1 MTANLT
7 RKAYDERLR
16 TLSEGSVNVNFN
28 PFTDIDW
35 DDPEFAVDT
44 NDPRWVLTS
53 ADALGAHPWYREQP
67 LETQIRIGIWRWA
80 VIAKVGMQFENL
92 LMRGALDYIFHLGN
106 RNPEFRYLTHEITEE
121 THHTQMFQELVNRT
135 GVDTAGGRRWFR
147 ELSRILP
154 LFGSLYPEAFF
165 TGILAGE
172 EPIDHLQKGA
182 LRSGEPVHPLP
193 QRIMQIHIAEEA
205 RHISFAHEF
214 LRLRVPRFG
223 KVRRGALSLLFPLI
237 MRILCDV
244 IMIPDKK
251 SAALAGIP
259 NRVIKEVF
267 WKSPAGRKMLRELF
281 SDVRMLAEDLGL
293 MNRTSRLLWRA
304 LRIDGRPARFR
315 GEPSPLAAD

>member
-7 RKAYDERLR
+7 RKLYDERLR

-28 PFTDIDW
+28 AFTDIKW
-35 DDPEFAVDT
+35 DDPEFAVNLD
-44 NDPRWVLTS
+44 DPRWVLTS
-53 ADALGAHPWYREQP
+53 ADALGAHPWYQEQP
-67 LETQIRIGIWRWA
+67 LEARIRIGIWRWA

-92 LMRGALDYIFHLGN
+92 LMRGALDYIYQLDN
-106 RNPEFRYLTHEITEE
+106 RDQEFRYLTHEITEE

-135 GVDTAGGRRWFR
+135 GVDTAGGKRWFR
-147 ELSRILP
+147 QLSRVLP
-154 LFGSLYPEAFF
+154 LAGSLYPEAFF

-237 MRILCDV
+237 MRTLCDV
-244 IMIPDKK
+244 IMIPDRK
-251 SAALAGIP
+251 SAAQVGIP
-259 NRVIKEVF
+259 AWVIKDVF
-267 WKSPAGRKMLRELF
+267 WKSEAGQRMLHDLF
-281 SDVRMLAEDLGL
+281 SDVRMLAHDIGL
-293 MNRTSRLLWRA
+293 MNKVSRPLWRA

-315 GEPSPLAAD
+315 GEPALHTD

>member
-1 MTANLT
+1 MTTHLT
-7 RKAYDERLR
+7 RKLYDERLR

-28 PFTDIDW
+28 AFVDIKW
-35 DDPEFAVDT
+35 NDPEFAVDLD
-44 NDPRWVLTS
+44 DPRWVLTS
-53 ADALGAHPWYREQP
+53 ADALGAHPWYQEQS
-67 LETQIRIGIWRWA
+67 LEARIRIGIWRWA

-92 LMRGALDYIFHLGN
+92 LMRGALDYIYQLDN
-106 RNPEFRYLTHEITEE
+106 RDEEFRYLTHEITEE

-135 GVDTAGGRRWFR
+135 GVDTAGGKRWFR
-147 ELSRILP
+147 QLSRVLP
-154 LFGSLYPEAFF
+154 LAGSLYPEAFF

-237 MRILCDV
+237 MRTLCDV
-244 IMIPDKK
+244 IMIPDRR
-251 SAALAGIP
+251 SAAQVGIP
-259 NRVIKEVF
+259 AWVVKDVF
-267 WKSPAGRKMLRELF
+267 WKSEAGQRMLHDLF
-281 SDVRMLAEDLGL
+281 SDVRMLAQDIGL
-293 MNRTSRLLWRA
+293 MNKVSRPLWRA

-315 GEPSPLAAD
+315 GEPALHTD

>member
-1 MTANLT
+1 MTAHPT

-16 TLSEGSVNVNFN
+16 TLSEGSVNVHFN
-28 PFTDIDW
+28 AFTDIKW
-35 DDPEFAVDT
+35 DDPEFAIDT
-44 NDPRWVLTS
+44 SDPRWILTS

-67 LETQIRIGIWRWA
+67 VETQIRIGIWRWA

-92 LMRGALDYIFHLGN
+92 LMRGALDYVYQLGN
-106 RNPEFRYLTHEITEE
+106 QDQEFRYLTHEVTEE

-135 GVDTAGGRRWFR
+135 GVDTAGGKRWFR
-147 ELSRILP
+147 QLSRVLP

-172 EPIDHLQKGA
+172 EPIDHVQKAA

-214 LRLRVPRFG
+214 LRLRVPHFG
-223 KVRRGALSLLFPLI
+223 KVRRGALSVLFPLI
-237 MRILCDV
+237 MRSLCDV
-244 IMIPDKK
+244 IMIPDRK
-251 SAALAGIP
+251 SAAQVGIP
-259 NRVIKEVF
+259 AWVIKDVF
-267 WKSPAGRKMLRELF
+267 WKSEAGRRLLHELF
-281 SDVRMLAEDLGL
+281 SDVRMLAEDIGL
-293 MNRTSRLLWRA
+293 MNKASRPLWRA

-315 GEPSPLAAD
+315 GEPVPLTD

>member
-7 RKAYDERLR
+7 RKLYDERLR

-28 PFTDIDW
+28 AFKDIQW

-44 NDPRWVLTS
+44 RDPRWVLTS

-80 VIAKVGMQFENL
+80 VIAKVGMQFENI
-92 LMRGALDYIFHLGN
+92 LMRGALDYLYELGN
-106 RNPEFRYLTHEITEE
+106 RDEEFRYLTHEITEE

-135 GVDTAGGRRWFR
+135 GVDTAGGKRWFR
-147 ELSRILP
+147 RVSRFLP
-154 LFGSLYPEAFF
+154 LAGSLYPEAFF

-172 EPIDHLQKGA
+172 EPIDHLQKSA

-214 LRLRVPRFG
+214 LRLRVPHMR
-223 KVRRGALSLLFPLI
+223 KARRGALSVLFPVI
-237 MRILCDV
+237 MRVLCDV
-244 IMIPDKK
+244 IMIPDRK
-251 SAALAGIP
+251 SAAQVGIP
-259 NRVIKEVF
+259 GWVIKDVF
-267 WKSPAGRKMLRELF
+267 WKSEAGRKMLHDLF
-281 SDVRMLAEDLGL
+281 SDVRMLAEDIGL
-293 MNRTSRLLWRA
+293 MNKVSRPLWKA

-315 GEPSPLAAD
+315 GEPALHTD